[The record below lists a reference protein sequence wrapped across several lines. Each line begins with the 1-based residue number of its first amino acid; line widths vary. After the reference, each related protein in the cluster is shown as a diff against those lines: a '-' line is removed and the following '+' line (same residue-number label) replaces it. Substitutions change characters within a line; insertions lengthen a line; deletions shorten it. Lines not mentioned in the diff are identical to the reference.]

1 MSPAEHRIARHVGLQ
16 EELERLARDD
26 RREYVAVRNAELKLA
41 SSGLQL
47 GYPWTSAVRGP
58 GGSGLRELRPRAG
71 RSRVR
76 VLYARRSGVTI
87 LLALAPE
94 GGGDARGFQRA
105 VRTAQQRLSAISNEE
120 EST

>member
-1 MSPAEHRIARHVGLQ
+1 MSPADHRIARHVGLQ

-41 SSGLQL
+41 STGMQL

-76 VLYARRSGVTI
+76 VLYAQRSAVTI

-94 GGGDARGFQRA
+94 GGDNARGFRRA
-105 VRTAQQRLSAISNEE
+105 VEMAQHRLSAMTNEE